1 MFTVRRAFSK
11 QNDGGKDE
19 VQPDMDDNGDPDQ
32 DAEALGEVEHEDVC
46 TDTELDQRHAI
57 QV

>member
-1 MFTVRRAFSK
+1 
-11 QNDGGKDE
+11 
-19 VQPDMDDNGDPDQ
+19 MDDNGDPDQ

-57 QV
+57 QVKQLA